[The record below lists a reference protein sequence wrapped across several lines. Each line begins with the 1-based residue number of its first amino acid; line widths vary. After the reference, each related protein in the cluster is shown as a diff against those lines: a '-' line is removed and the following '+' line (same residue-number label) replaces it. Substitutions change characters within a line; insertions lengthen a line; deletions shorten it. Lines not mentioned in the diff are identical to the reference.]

1 MRTDVRQRVSIV
13 RQVFPAWSIH
23 IPPAF
28 DETFLTEPD
37 YWHAWDEDRS
47 VSLSSFV
54 VADDAG
60 PVPAQR
66 LLEQM
71 PPPHGSTLIDALP
84 GGLLG
89 WAAEVDADP
98 MARASRALS
107 GVLAADGR
115 LLAVTVTSD
124 DPEWIRTTWL
134 SIRYHGPPLGGSGS
148 SD

>member
-1 MRTDVRQRVSIV
+1 MRTDVSHLVSIV

-23 IPPAF
+23 IPPTF
-28 DETFLTEPD
+28 DETYLTEPD

-54 VADDAG
+54 VTDGAE
-60 PVPAQR
+60 PVPAAR

-71 PPPHGSTLIDALP
+71 PPPLEGAPVDALP
-84 GGLLG
+84 EGLLG
-89 WAAEVDADP
+89 WAEEADTDP
-98 MARASRALS
+98 PARASRALS

-124 DPEWIRTTWL
+124 DPEWIRRTWL
-134 SIRYHGPPLGGSGS
+134 SIRHHAVPLAV
-148 SD
+148 SDPTD